1 MQGVCMA
8 ALSIDRT
15 KDMQSSVLSPLWR
28 EGQGAEN
35 LVQACR
41 GGKNTGQSNPI
52 GMTDMRMN
60 YLLGLIVLF
69 IKIAVMLGGLLL
81 VASYL
86 VWLERKLLA
95 RLQIR
100 LGPNRAGIF
109 GLLQPIA
116 DAIKLLTK
124 EDIVPAAADAVI
136 FRLAPAVVAVTAML
150 MFAVVPW
157 GRTLTCVSAAQVPMV
172 ITDLNVGLLFVFA
185 LSSLGV
191 YGVALGGWASNSKF
205 SLLGGI
211 RGAAQ
216 MISYEL
222 ALGLSLVPVV
232 MLAGILQPG
241 GHRRCPGRR
250 ALHRA
255 PAGLVRHF
263 RNQRHGREQAHPF
276 DLPEAENEL
285 GAGFHTEYSGMR
297 FGLFF
302 LGEYVHIQVLG
313 ALTAVF
319 FLGGWHGPL
328 AAAGGLADAEN
339 IHGGRDHDLDPRHPA
354 AAALRSAHGPGL
366 ESTDSGIV
374 D

>member
-1 MQGVCMA
+1 M
-8 ALSIDRT
+8 D
-15 KDMQSSVLSPLWR
+15 
-28 EGQGAEN
+28 
-35 LVQACR
+35 
-41 GGKNTGQSNPI
+41 
-52 GMTDMRMN
+52 
-60 YLLGLIVLF
+60 YLLGLIVLL

-81 VASYL
+81 AASYL

-124 EDIVPAAADAVI
+124 EDIVPSAADGFI
-136 FRLAPAVVAVTAML
+136 FRLAPAVVAVTALL
-150 MFAVVPW
+150 MFAVVPL
-157 GRTLTCVSAAQVPMV
+157 GPDMRVFGHPVPMV

-191 YGVALGGWASNSKF
+191 YGVALGGWASNSMF
-205 SLLGGI
+205 ALLGGI

-232 MLAGILQPG
+232 MLAGSFSLTAIVDAQAGLPFIVLQPVSFAIFVISAMAESK
-241 GHRRCPGRR
+241 RI
-250 ALHRA
+250 
-255 PAGLVRHF
+255 
-263 RNQRHGREQAHPF
+263 PF

-328 AAAGGLADAEN
+328 LPPVVWLMLKIFIVAVIMIWIRGTLPRLRYDQLMALGWKVLIPASLIN
-339 IHGGRDHDLDPRHPA
+339 IVVTGAFIQFG
-354 AAALRSAHGPGL
+354 
-366 ESTDSGIV
+366 TI
-374 D
+374 